1 VSEYPLTVIA
11 FWIAVYFLVLHDF
24 IKFIRSL
31 FSDSKGPSGT
41 SVPLRKK
48 FNGSAATYV
57 R

>member
-1 VSEYPLTVIA
+1 MSEYPLTVIA

-24 IKFIRSL
+24 VKFVRSL
-31 FSDSKGPSGT
+31 FVDSKRPSDT
-41 SVPLRKK
+41 PVPPRKK